1 MAIEF
6 VEQHRITVK
15 SKGQTGTLLAREP
28 NALEGARYMAAL
40 QRHGVGL
47 RETDPDAF
55 EATIALHVGLLVA
68 CVEGS
73 EDFTPAFPAGGTEAE
88 RRAWLLRLHS
98 DKFAQAYG
106 DVLDPRDAEAILAR
120 VNATAARLID
130 LREKLLDA
138 AESKEDTIS

>member
-55 EATIALHVGLLVA
+55 EATISLHVGLLVA
-68 CVEGS
+68 CVQGS
-73 EDFTPAFPAGGTEAE
+73 QDWSPAFPSDGTEAE
-88 RRAWLLRLHS
+88 RRAWLLRLS
-98 DKFAQAYG
+98 WA
-106 DVLDPRDAEAILAR
+106 DVSPI
-120 VNATAARLID
+120 ATAVMALGFPPTSAGSSG
-130 LREKLLDA
+130 E
-138 AESKEDTIS
+138 TTPG